1 MRRSMSSLWWR
12 DSNQTASGKPGAV
25 QGPVG
30 CMSEYP
36 HVGCETEHE
45 TDRGPLCPEKSALPW
60 NTARRYGGSQKRV
73 IIEDWRRDYY
83 MLRRPTADSG
93 AIS

>member
-1 MRRSMSSLWWR
+1 MT
-12 DSNQTASGKPGAV
+12 QTKQPPANPGRFNGTRIAITGIGKAAPFPG
-25 QGPVG
+25 
-30 CMSEYP
+30 CI
-36 HVGCETEHE
+36 GCETEHE

-60 NTARRYGGSQKRV
+60 NTARRYGGSPKRV